1 MMLTHWVNK
10 LGIEIEDHLFQGNE
24 KLTCVIIPSSIKRIG
39 KNSFQKCLS
48 LRQIIFEKES
58 QIELIDDYSFSFCAL
73 LNQILIPNSLKTI
86 GRSAFDRC
94 ISLSNLKIEEYSKLE
109 SIYFNSF
116 NGCQIFVDEQTN
128 EKLKSIIQNF
138 SNKTFILSSEQNILI
153 PFYERFY
160 PRFADINDPVCFFGH
175 ESVGKTS
182 VIRRF
187 IYKEFDE
194 SIPNTIAMDTFDVG
208 SLKIVDMSGQEAYLQ
223 IIIRYFDRS
232 DIIVIFFDIS
242 KRSSFDSLIDF
253 KKIFDNVYYARF
265 ILVGNKCDLNR
276 EVSKEEA
283 EKIASKYGIN
293 YFEVSAKTGFGVDDL
308 FNYINSERE
317 MMYFYGKIEYE
328 PPCND
333 DKNDSSS
340 PK

>member
-1 MMLTHWVNK
+1 MINQ

-24 KLTCVIIPSSIKRIG
+24 KLTCVTIPSSIKRIG
-39 KNSFQKCLS
+39 KNSFHGCSS

-58 QIELIDDYSFSFCAL
+58 LIELIDDYSFLCCPL
-73 LNQILIPNSLKTI
+73 LSQISIPNSLKTI
-86 GRSAFDRC
+86 GRSAFDHC
-94 ISLSNLKIEEYSKLE
+94 ISLSNLKIEESSQLE

-116 NGCQIFVDEQTN
+116 NGCKIFVDEETN
-128 EKLKSIIQNF
+128 KKLKSIIHNF

-153 PFYERFY
+153 PFYKRIY
-160 PRFADINDPVCFFGH
+160 PKYDDKNNYISFFGH

-182 VIRRF
+182 VISRF
-187 IYKEFDE
+187 KSKEFDE
-194 SIPNTIAMDTFDVG
+194 LIPHTIGMDSYIVG
-208 SLKIVDMSGQEAYLQ
+208 SLKIVDMSGQEAYFTLFKRLFYQ
-223 IIIRYFDRS
+223 S

-253 KKIFDNVYYARF
+253 KEFLDDVHFAQF

-283 EKIASKYGIN
+283 ENIASKYGLN
-293 YFEVSAKTGFGVDDL
+293 YFEVSAKTGFGVDEL

-317 MMYFYGKIEYE
+317 IKDLYGKIEYE

-333 DKNDSSS
+333 DKNDSSH
-340 PK
+340 PKCSIF